1 MENLLETK
9 RIYIYLM
16 GIVEND
22 SSVVDANIRAIKN
35 ILVVDSSLEAN
46 ADDLMSFEE
55 NRKIIVGLSGTVSWQ
70 PALRNVLH
78 TALVEVVEAHEMV
91 LDILNI
97 SKVDMDQT

>member
-1 MENLLETK
+1 
-9 RIYIYLM
+9 M

-55 NRKIIVGLSGTVSWQ
+55 NRKIIVGLSGTVS
-70 PALRNVLH
+70 
-78 TALVEVVEAHEMV
+78 
-91 LDILNI
+91 
-97 SKVDMDQT
+97 